1 MRTIRSIS
9 VIASNGTT
17 VIPAIPVLLGG
28 VSCPD
33 LVRQLMNLDSWILSS
48 QLPANPSVP
57 STRSLVW
64 AKVKADNTSGSQADP
79 STSEQSLDLP
89 VSFRHP
95 QKARTVK
102 PLPANIAPVS
112 LATEL

>member
-1 MRTIRSIS
+1 
-9 VIASNGTT
+9 
-17 VIPAIPVLLGG
+17 
-28 VSCPD
+28 
-33 LVRQLMNLDSWILSS
+33 MNLDSWILSS
-48 QLPANPSVP
+48 QLPPNL
-57 STRSLVW
+57 STRNLVW
-64 AKVKADNTSGSQADP
+64 AKVKADNPAGSQADP
-79 STSEQSLDLP
+79 STSEQSLDLT